1 MSELQIK
8 IDNARNKDRTLP
20 SKDEVVMTA
29 TDPTMIIPS
38 GAIGEIA
45 SGNSLPI
52 QSPRMTITQLS
63 CEKDLD
69 PGMSFTPAHNQADLA
84 SRFDHAPWET
94 IRKEN
99 VLMWLSWI
107 CLDLPLH
114 QGRESEQHL
123 KCLQETLEKIE
134 LEIGMIIPNGF
145 DPKIKVHRPSLDPVV
160 VSGRT
165 SK

>member
-1 MSELQIK
+1 M
-8 IDNARNKDRTLP
+8 P
-20 SKDEVVMTA
+20 S
-29 TDPTMIIPS
+29 
-38 GAIGEIA
+38 
-45 SGNSLPI
+45 
-52 QSPRMTITQLS
+52 S
-63 CEKDLD
+63 CERDLD
-69 PGMSFTPAHNQADLA
+69 PGMSFTSAHNQAELA

-114 QGRESEQHL
+114 ETRESEQHL
-123 KCLQETLEKIE
+123 RCLQETLEKIE

-145 DPKIKVHRPSLDPVV
+145 DPKIKVHRPSLDPVI

-165 SK
+165 SR